1 MKHLI
6 CFKHSLRSRGRH
18 LAVQLIPISL
28 LCTYLLAILPSNIY
42 AQRLSPETY
51 SSLKFRHIGPKGNRV
66 TAIVGQPGNPDLIYV
81 GAASGGIW
89 KTENGGLTWKPVFDD
104 QDVSSIG
111 SLTLSVSDPNIVW
124 AGTGE
129 ANIRSSISIGN
140 GIYKSVDG
148 GKTWRHM
155 GLRNTGRIGRVIIHP
170 SNPDIV
176 FAAALGHSYGPQ
188 QERGVYRTTDG
199 GETWERVLFTDENT
213 GASEIAMDP
222 SNPRNLI
229 AGMWPFEIKT
239 WQRTSG
245 GPNGGLFKS
254 TDGGATWKKLFVGL
268 PEPPTGN
275 IAVAYA
281 PSNPN
286 RVYALIET
294 DQYEFKG
301 VLWGSEDGGDTW
313 RLISYDQQ
321 YHTRPHYYTQLTVA
335 PDNELDV
342 WFLATEM
349 ARSLDGGK
357 THHLV
362 QGLFGDNHD
371 IWIDPLDPDRILIA
385 NDGGVN
391 IGLNGGKNW
400 YKPDLP
406 VAQMYHVSVDQQV
419 PYFVYG
425 NQQDGPTYRIPSS
438 SVAGPMKV
446 GVGGGEAG
454 FTEADYFDNNIIW
467 ASNEQGVLT
476 KHDLRS
482 GMTVNVQVWPE
493 TPVGRSPRDIKY
505 RWVWCYP
512 WILSRHVQ
520 NTLYAGSQFVHKT
533 TDGGIT
539 WNIISPD
546 LTTNEPSMQVHSG
559 GLTYDNVGVDYGTTL
574 YALAESPMNK
584 DVLWAGTN
592 DGLLHVTRDGGKS
605 WNKVSDNIPKLP
617 PLGTVTSIEASKF
630 EEGAAYI
637 TIDFHQVNNRDPH
650 VYKTN
655 NYGKSWKKI
664 IRGIPK
670 SVFSYAQIIRE
681 DPERQGMLYLGTENT
696 VYFSLN
702 EGENWLLLRNN
713 LPPAPVRWLTIQ
725 EHFSDLVLSTY
736 GRGFW
741 IMDNVSSL
749 RQINDDVLAANV
761 YFFKP
766 HSVYRFQRGGRFSR
780 GMIGEYYQNP
790 RRGAAIDYYLK
801 KRPVGKVKIR
811 ILDAN
816 QSLVSSLA
824 GSKNIGINRIY
835 WDLRHPDSPEIELR
849 TPPLGHPGLAYGPQ
863 SIQYNKDGWRK
874 LQVEGSGSDGPMAVP
889 GTYTVIIEINGK
901 QYMQALELL
910 KDPKSTATVEDIR
923 EQVDLSLKIRDKTT
937 ELVKM
942 GNSIEWI
949 RKQIDD
955 LQDFMKANETADE
968 VLEASKKLDQKFIDV
983 EQNLIVLRTTGASE
997 NGLRFPQQL
1006 FSHIKMLNNYVMTGD
1021 ARPTKSKYEVF
1032 EELSQRL
1039 DGYLKQ
1045 FDNLIHLDLAQFNK
1059 MLMSNKLSTISEPP
1073 IE

>member
-18 LAVQLIPISL
+18 LAVQLVLIFI
-28 LCTYLLAILPSNIY
+28 YLLAILPSNIF

-66 TAIVGQPGNPDLIYV
+66 TAIVGQPGNQDLIYV

-111 SLTLSVSDPNIVW
+111 SLALSVSDPNIVW
-124 AGTGE
+124 VGTGE

-155 GLRNTGRIGRVIIHP
+155 GLRNTGRIGRVIIDP

-222 SNPRNLI
+222 CNPRNLI
-229 AGMWPFEIKT
+229 AGMWPLEIKT

-321 YHTRPHYYTQLTVA
+321 YHTRPHYYTQLAVV

-349 ARSLDGGK
+349 ARTLDGGK

-371 IWIDPLDPDRILIA
+371 IWIDPFDPDRILVA
-385 NDGGVN
+385 NDGGVH
-391 IGLNGGKNW
+391 ISLNDGKNW
-400 YKPDLP
+400 YQPNLP

-425 NQQDGPTYRIPSS
+425 NRQDGPTYRIPSRS
-438 SVAGPMKV
+438 FAGPLKTDL
-446 GVGGGEAG
+446 GGGEAG
-454 FTEADYFDNNIIW
+454 FTTADYFDNNIIW

-493 TPVGRSPRDIKY
+493 TPVGRSPHNIKY

-512 WILSRHVQ
+512 WILSTHTQ
-520 NTLYAGSQFVHKT
+520 NTIYAGSQFVHKT
-533 TDGGIT
+533 SDGGTT
-539 WNIISPD
+539 WQIISPD
-546 LTTNEPSMQVHSG
+546 LTTNDTTKQVHSG
-559 GLTYDNVGVDYGTTL
+559 GLTYDNVGVDYGTCL
-574 YALAESPMNK
+574 YALAESPLNK

-592 DGLLHVTRDGGKS
+592 DGLIHVTRDGGKS
-605 WNKVSDNIPKLP
+605 WSKVSDNISKLP
-617 PLGTVTSIEASKF
+617 PLGTVTSIEASRF
-630 EEGAAYI
+630 EEGVGYL
-637 TIDFHQVNNRDPH
+637 TIDFHQVNNREPY
-650 VYKTN
+650 VYTTSN
-655 NYGKSWKKI
+655 FGKSWKKI

-681 DPERQGMLYLGTENT
+681 DPERKGMLYLGTENT
-696 VYFSLN
+696 VYFSLDD
-702 EGENWLLLRNN
+702 GENWLLLRNN

-725 EHFSDLVLSTY
+725 EQFSDLVLSTY

-741 IMDNVSSL
+741 IMDNITPL
-749 RQINDDVLAANV
+749 RQINDAVLAANV
-761 YFFKP
+761 YLFKP
-766 HSVYRFQRGGRFSR
+766 HPVYRFQRGGGFFS
-780 GMIGEYYQNP
+780 GMTEKYYRNP
-790 RRGAAIDYYLK
+790 RRGAAIDYYFK
-801 KRPVGKVKIR
+801 KTSTAEVKIS
-811 ILDAN
+811 ILDEN
-816 QSLVSSLA
+816 QSLVNELN
-824 GSKNIGINRIY
+824 GSRRAGINRIY
-835 WDLRHPDSPEIELR
+835 WDLRHQDSPEVELR

-863 SIQYNKDGWRK
+863 SIQYNKDGWRE
-874 LQVEGSGSDGPMAVP
+874 LIVEGTGSDGPMAVP
-889 GTYTVIIEINGK
+889 GTYTVQIEVDGK
-901 QYMQALELL
+901 QYTQTLEVL
-910 KDPKSTATVEDIR
+910 KDPKSSATLEDIH
-923 EQVDLSLKIRDKTT
+923 EQINLALQIQKKVTD
-937 ELVKM
+937 LVKM
-942 GNSIEWI
+942 TNSIEWI

-955 LQDFMKANETADE
+955 LQDFMKANSVEKE
-968 VLEASKKLDQKFIDV
+968 VMEASKRLDQKFINI

-1032 EELSQRL
+1032 EELSLR
-1039 DGYLKQ
+1039 
-1045 FDNLIHLDLAQFNK
+1045 LAQYIKTYDTLVETDLNKFNT
-1059 MLMSNKLSTISEPP
+1059 MLNGKGIQAINPVK
-1073 IE
+1073 